1 MKKVLILGALA
12 GQVDAI
18 DALHARGVEVHAA
31 GHVASGPGVDA
42 ADVFHEVDI
51 TDVDAVTALASAQGH
66 DVVYS
71 VGSDI
76 AMPTVTAVSE
86 ALGLPYFHGSALTTV
101 LRQKEL
107 MREKLST
114 LPSGSVA
121 YTALAPDA
129 EVAGWST
136 FPAIVKPDDSQGQRG
151 ITVVNASDG
160 LDAAVAVAREHSR
173 SGVVLIEELLEGP
186 EVSVHVVV
194 VDGQVRFF
202 MPTTRFVWEGPLVG
216 IPRAHGIPFDNAQ
229 AHDQLRTLVEESVAA
244 LGVTDGPLYFQTFV
258 TPRGPRVVEIASRLD
273 GCHLWRMI
281 REATGFDLLD
291 AVLGRLLGEPWP
303 DFTVIP
309 APEPMVLEFFLD
321 APETVA
327 TSEYQRGVEHQH
339 ARHIEWHLEDGD
351 TPRRTNDVV
360 ARLGYQIYP
369 GVAS

>member
-18 DALHARGVEVHAA
+18 DSLRARGVEVHAA
-31 GHVASGPGVDA
+31 GHVSRGPGVTV
-42 ADVFHEVDI
+42 ADKFHKVDI
-51 TDVDAVTALASAQGH
+51 TDIEAVTAMAQDEAF

-86 ALGLPYFHGSALTTV
+86 ELGLPHFHGSALTKV

-107 MREKLST
+107 MRDALRN

-121 YTALAPDA
+121 YASLAPG
-129 EVAGWST
+129 AGIPDWST
-136 FPAIVKPDDSQGQRG
+136 YPAIVKPDDSQGQRG
-151 ITVVNASDG
+151 ITVVHSLHE
-160 LDAAVAVAREHSR
+160 LDQAITLARENSR
-173 SGVVLIEELLEGP
+173 SGVVLIEELLDGP

-194 VDGQVRFF
+194 EEGEVRFF
-202 MPTTRFVWEGPLVG
+202 MPTTRFVWAGPLVG
-216 IPRAHGIPFDNAQ
+216 IPRAHGIPFDDPQ
-229 AHDQLRTLVEESVAA
+229 AVRQLRTLVDECVAA
-244 LGVTDGPLYFQTFV
+244 LGVVEGPLYFQTFV

-291 AVLGRLLGEPWP
+291 AVLGRLLGDPWP
-303 DFTVIP
+303 DFKMAETMD
-309 APEPMVLEFFLD
+309 PMTLEFFLD
-321 APETVA
+321 DPDVVVTPEYKRNA
-327 TSEYQRGVEHQH
+327 EHQN
-339 ARHIEWHLEDGD
+339 ARHIEWHVGD
-351 TPRRTNDVV
+351 FEAPRRTNDVV

-369 GVAS
+369 GRAA